1 MIKAIVL
8 DIGGVLI
15 RTEDR
20 SSRRKLENEFHLPE
34 GYLDDLI
41 FNSLPAKDSTIGN
54 SNIEKIWI
62 EAAERINLPL
72 SKIPEFKQAF
82 WAGDRLDHEL
92 LEYLQ
97 SLRDKFI
104 TAFLT
109 NAWVNAR
116 QALMAQYGLQ
126 EGKSVDHII
135 ISSEVGN
142 AKPDPE
148 IYHFLA
154 SVIDCNFQEIL
165 FVDDFIENIE
175 TAESLGIKSI
185 HYQPGINLVNK
196 IDSILDSN

>member
-20 SSRRKLENEFHLPE
+20 SSRRKLENEFHLQE
-34 GYLDDLI
+34 GYLDELI
-41 FNSLPAKDSTIGN
+41 FNSQPAIESTIGKSN
-54 SNIEKIWI
+54 SEKIWL
-62 EAAERINLPL
+62 EAAKRLNLPL

-82 WAGDRLDHEL
+82 WAGDKLDHEL
-92 LEYLQ
+92 LEYIQ
-97 SLRDKFI
+97 SLRDNFK

-126 EGKSVDHII
+126 QEKSVDHII
-135 ISSEVGN
+135 ISSEVGT

-148 IYHFLA
+148 IYKFLA
-154 SVIDCNFQEIL
+154 NAIECAFQEIL

-175 TAESLGIKSI
+175 AAESLGFKTI
-185 HYQPGINLVNK
+185 HYRPGINLLNK
-196 IDSILDSN
+196 IDSILDHN